1 MSYEFVRVDEVDE
14 EVFNRLFTDSLP
26 YLDPTPDVPSYDIF
40 AGVMGAENKRQ
51 LWLTSYRSFLAN
63 GRVIECR
70 QDGYTVGLWA
80 GNPDHE
86 NPSHGIINFVLVGK
100 DLQGSRSWANSRDF
114 ALATRDFYV
123 NAVCGFTS
131 ATFDTPGSGSG
142 LRWVQHLSAD
152 VTENTEVEEPR
163 VYTTQ
168 LGEDS
173 VQTVQ
178 RVTWKF
184 E

>member
-1 MSYEFVRVDEVDE
+1 MSYEFVRVNEVNE
-14 EVFNRLFTDSLP
+14 EIFNRLFTDSLP
-26 YLDPTPDVPSYDIF
+26 YLDPTPEVPSYDIF

-51 LWLTSYRSFLAN
+51 LWLDCYRSFLGT

-80 GNPDHE
+80 GDPDLE
-86 NPSHGIINFVLVGK
+86 NPQHGHIKFVLVGK
-100 DLQGSRSWANSRDF
+100 DITGSRSWANSQDF

-131 ATFDTPGSGSG
+131 ASFDTPGPGSG
-142 LRWVQHLSAD
+142 LRWVQHLSTD
-152 VTENTEVEEPR
+152 VTETPEVEDAKTFLSP
-163 VYTTQ
+163 
-168 LGEDS
+168 LGGE
-173 VQTVQ
+173 QTVQ
-178 RVTWKF
+178 RVTWRF